1 MLLKGLFWGS
11 LGALAWTHV
20 GYPAA
25 AALAARVRPWPVSKG
40 GLTPR
45 VTVIV
50 AAFDEESV
58 IERRLEN
65 LLGLDYPPE
74 LVEIV
79 VTSDASSDRTDELV
93 EAVAARA
100 PRVRLV
106 RAPRG
111 GKVAAQDLAVRETS
125 GEIVAFSDANP
136 TRAAPALPRLVR
148 NSADPDVR
156 YVARPPRLH

>member
-20 GYPAA
+20 GYPSDL
-25 AALAARVRPWPVSKG
+25 ALAARVRPRPVSKG
-40 GLTPR
+40 GVTPP
-45 VTVIV
+45 VTVVV
-50 AAFDEESV
+50 AAHDEEDV

-65 LLGLDYPPE
+65 LLGLDYPEE

-79 VTSDASSDRTDELV
+79 VASDASADRTDSLV
-93 EAVAARA
+93 EAVAARE

-111 GKVAAQDLAVRETS
+111 GKVAAQNLAVRETS
-125 GEIVAFSDANP
+125 GQIVALADADA
-136 TRAAPALPRLVR
+136 TWAAAALR
-148 NSADPDVR
+148 
-156 YVARPPRLH
+156 